1 MIILWVPKAGCNLIG
16 LFFAKLT
23 DYLNSSSTEQIIL
36 TTLRPGSI
44 IICWNNR
51 TLCVVNSSSLKRC
64 PNRKIQE
71 MMFKLRRSDG
81 NVHPNFA
88 SAMSP
93 EYKIGTIENIT
104 QSGICLILE
113 PDNGVLIENSHL
125 TSFNTENSPQIKN
138 LPLALLVSMC
148 ILTVAGVAGVA
159 HHFCRNYKTFLFP
172 QSLMFQ
178 RRNNK

>member
-1 MIILWVPKAGCNLIG
+1 MIILWVRKAGCNLIV

-23 DYLNSSSTEQIIL
+23 DCLNSSSIEQIL
-36 TTLRPGSI
+36 STTLRPGSTI
-44 IICWNNR
+44 TCWYNR

-93 EYKIGTIENIT
+93 EYKIGTTENIT
-104 QSGICLILE
+104 YSGICLILE

-125 TSFNTENSPQIKN
+125 TSSNTENSP
-138 LPLALLVSMC
+138 
-148 ILTVAGVAGVA
+148 
-159 HHFCRNYKTFLFP
+159 
-172 QSLMFQ
+172 
-178 RRNNK
+178 